1 MKTITYEYEKMKRA
15 GQLLNSLVVSGSS
28 NFRALAELANILDSG
43 TLGET
48 YEREVKENGGDMGK
62 QTIQPNKLA
71 KPPLDSNSSRGNKP
85 K

>member
-28 NFRALAELANILDSG
+28 NFRALAELADILDSG

-71 KPPLDSNSSRGNKP
+71 KPPLGSNGSRGNKP

>member
-1 MKTITYEYEKMKRA
+1 MKIITYEYEKMKRA

-28 NFRALAELANILDSG
+28 NFRALAELADILDSG

-71 KPPLDSNSSRGNKP
+71 KPSLDSNGSRGNKP

>member
-1 MKTITYEYEKMKRA
+1 MKTITYEYEKMIRA

-28 NFRALAELANILDSG
+28 NFRVLAELADILDSG

-71 KPPLDSNSSRGNKP
+71 KPSLDSNSSRGNKP